1 MIQDAWK
8 FKGLGGYIK
17 GWGVETNREID
28 FGFGSVVRARG
39 LVVRW
44 E

>member
-1 MIQDAWK
+1 MGRGFGEMGGDDRR
-8 FKGLGGYIK
+8 LGGEI
-17 GWGVETNREID
+17 NREID
-28 FGFGSVVRARG
+28 FGFGSVVRSLG